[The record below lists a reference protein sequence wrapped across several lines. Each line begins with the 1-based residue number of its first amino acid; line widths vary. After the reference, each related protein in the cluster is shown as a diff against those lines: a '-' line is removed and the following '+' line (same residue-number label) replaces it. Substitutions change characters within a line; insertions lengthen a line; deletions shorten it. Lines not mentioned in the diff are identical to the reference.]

1 MNEDSIRDPFW
12 CDNNDHKKAESRIV
26 LLVCICRRS
35 SVVSSLSK
43 GSSHETNLIPP
54 TGSVFHYHNAD
65 RIIHP
70 STETFVQI
78 TLCLYGFL
86 NHPFS
91 SSLPHN
97 HYCLLVVLAETCA
110 IITLN
115 MSDFAK
121 HKKIHQ
127 IFFVRTCSP
136 REAFIQD
143 LGAFIQ
149 ERTACNSGILLIGD
163 FNEALT
169 DSYSGMSKLCSDNNL
184 QDIMWKVLGTTDFG
198 THAKGRDRIDYALC
212 SDWVATSV
220 TNAYYEAFGY
230 RPKGDHRN
238 IMIDFDI
245 EKLFGNRTQP
255 LGPISS
261 RNFTSQDKSSNRKYI
276 EAKHRY
282 CTNHNFGQRL
292 AALQQQWDQDEA
304 EKLDKDWQRAGEFA
318 AKQCSKKPRGVP
330 YVAELAK
337 LRKRKNL
344 LLKLISA
351 AKLNKS
357 FDAGIAYLT
366 KNGHQGGLPSTLAD
380 CQTECR
386 VTQQKIKAL
395 TKTAIH
401 RRQNELKIALQ
412 EAIDSG
418 DKQKSKA
425 LKHRI
430 SAERTKAMYA
440 KLRQCGENPKA
451 GITRLDVPSD
461 QANTDYNSCTS
472 WITIDA
478 PAEIEERLLQR
489 NRNHFGQAKDTF
501 PTKPPFSEWCDWGAS
516 SHVAELILE
525 GDWQSDELTDMQQC
539 LINHMKARVTLDA
552 IPNTISTE
560 EWVGKIRS

>member
-1 MNEDSIRDPFW
+1 MSRNLNDEEINNYINHNHQYATTIPEPTLQEESPEQLFHDLHEHHAATQEQFKFDEPIGLPSHEKDENTFRVFGSNPNGLSLGHDGGDFAELCLEMSNSQVDTWCIYETKLDTTQHTVRNKLHDTIRK
-12 CDNNDHKKAESRIV
+12 HTEHSRIV
-26 LLVCICRRS
+26 FGSSSISTARGRAYKPGGTLEVTQGRTTGRVVKQGQDPMGRWTYQVFSCRGHRTLTVITAYQVCHQTLVDGSTQRRRS
-35 SVVSSLSK
+35 FTASAQQVSMLRQM
-43 GSSHETNLIPP
+43 
-54 TGSVFHYHNAD
+54 D
-65 RIIHP
+65 
-70 STETFVQI
+70 
-78 TLCLYGFL
+78 
-86 NHPFS
+86 
-91 SSLPHN
+91 
-97 HYCLLVVLAETCA
+97 
-110 IITLN
+110 
-115 MSDFAK
+115 
-121 HKKIHQ
+121 
-127 IFFVRTCSP
+127 RTCSP

-330 YVAELAK
+330 YVADLAE

-386 VTQQKIKAL
+386 VTQQKIKVL

-412 EAIDSG
+412 KAIDSG

-440 KLRQCGENPKA
+440 KLRQCRENPKA
-451 GITRLDVPSD
+451 GIT
-461 QANTDYNSCTS
+461 
-472 WITIDA
+472 
-478 PAEIEERLLQR
+478 
-489 NRNHFGQAKDTF
+489 
-501 PTKPPFSEWCDWGAS
+501 
-516 SHVAELILE
+516 
-525 GDWQSDELTDMQQC
+525 
-539 LINHMKARVTLDA
+539 
-552 IPNTISTE
+552 
-560 EWVGKIRS
+560 